1 MYRKIDKIRYIVRD
15 VKNLFKKQG
24 IFVMIN
30 GEKCKVLGRLGMYHV
45 TVDISGKDIDIGEE
59 VLFEVSPIFVN
70 SEISREYI

>member
-1 MYRKIDKIRYIVRD
+1 
-15 VKNLFKKQG
+15 
-24 IFVMIN
+24 MIN